1 MIIQENT
8 IIHGDSLTVLR
19 QMEPESVDA
28 IITDPPYGINYVSQ
42 TASIKND
49 KSPFIWFLYDAFR
62 VLKSGEAG
70 RGGLICFTR
79 WDVEQTFIDAMKI
92 AGFNVKSEVIWDKV
106 YHGMG
111 DTKAAFAPS
120 HENIVFAVKGKY
132 SFPGSRPK
140 DLVTFPKINSSKMV
154 HPTEKPVGLLA
165 NLISSVT
172 KPGDLILDP
181 FDSDDVTHFNARGVY
196 ALLYGRED
204 VRLSAGDG
212 DALRWLPQRAGK
224 DFREKVAAIWDDARV
239 SGFLTAELT
248 GDKSAMD
255 DGDYLAMQE
264 TGLAHLF
271 AVSGLHCAFLVTLL
285 ALLISRRQ
293 RLLCAVTIPL
303 LLFYMVMVGMSPSVV
318 RACIMQ
324 IFLLIAP
331 LFRRGSDPLTSL
343 AAALL
348 VILLCNPFAAASV
361 SLQLSFSAT
370 LGMVLLSPRLY
381 KLLTGW
387 YKGKCRPLRT
397 ALCFVAANLSATL
410 SAVVFTAPLTAWYF
424 RIFVLVAPL
433 SSLLAVPAAGWSF
446 MAAFV
451 TVLLGFVW
459 LPLASLLGWISWAL
473 VRYIL
478 WIANGMMSWRYH
490 AVYFTNPYL
499 IYWLLFLYAAFI
511 GCAAT
516 PDGKR
521 KYLLA
526 SALSVLTLT
535 AAIWVNRQDYQY
547 GVLTALTLDVGQGE
561 SVILTSDGET
571 ALVDCGSSNSYK
583 DPGGLAADTLH
594 SMGVRELS
602 AVVVTHYHADHTN
615 GLYEVLRRIPVQTIY
630 LPDIED
636 EYGVRERLVSLAEE
650 KGAQV
655 TYVTKETA
663 DTLGDTVLTI
673 YPPVQSGG
681 DLNELG
687 LTALASAGDF
697 DLLITGDMSGSTEK
711 KLVETYALP
720 DIEVLVVSHHGSRY
734 SSNIRFLKSVTPE
747 AAVISVGD
755 NNYGH
760 PSEETLQR
768 LLAVG
773 ADIWRT
779 DQQGTIRITVN
790 GG

>member
-1 MIIQENT
+1 M
-8 IIHGDSLTVLR
+8 
-19 QMEPESVDA
+19 
-28 IITDPPYGINYVSQ
+28 
-42 TASIKND
+42 
-49 KSPFIWFLYDAFR
+49 R
-62 VLKSGEAG
+62 VLATIGFSFSAGVFLAALLPWNGWQLYAAGGVLLLALAWLFAARKQKYFRRGLLILLPLAVSLAYFAGYDHLVRQPIEDRCGAASDFTATVCDWPQATERGARVTVELEGYHRARAVLYGEAELLAA
-70 RGGLICFTR
+70 RP
-79 WDVEQTFIDAMKI
+79 
-92 AGFNVKSEVIWDKV
+92 
-106 YHGMG
+106 G
-111 DTKAAFAPS
+111 DTVTGTAQWQSAA
-120 HENIVFAVKGKY
+120 H
-132 SFPGSRPK
+132 
-140 DLVTFPKINSSKMV
+140 
-154 HPTEKPVGLLA
+154 
-165 NLISSVT
+165 
-172 KPGDLILDP
+172 

-224 DFREKVAAIWDDARV
+224 AFREKVAAIWDDPRV

-561 SVILTSDGET
+561 SVILTSGGET

-636 EYGVRERLVSLAEE
+636 EYGVRERLVSLAKE

>member
-1 MIIQENT
+1 M
-8 IIHGDSLTVLR
+8 
-19 QMEPESVDA
+19 
-28 IITDPPYGINYVSQ
+28 
-42 TASIKND
+42 
-49 KSPFIWFLYDAFR
+49 R
-62 VLKSGEAG
+62 VLATIGFSFSAGVFLAALLPWTGWQLYAAGGVLLLALAWLCAARKQKYFRRGLLILLPLVVSLAYFAGYDHLVRQPIEDRCGAASDFTATVCDWPQATERGARVTVELEGYHRARAVLYGEAELLAA
-70 RGGLICFTR
+70 RP
-79 WDVEQTFIDAMKI
+79 
-92 AGFNVKSEVIWDKV
+92 
-106 YHGMG
+106 G
-111 DTKAAFAPS
+111 DTVTGTAQWQSAA
-120 HENIVFAVKGKY
+120 H
-132 SFPGSRPK
+132 
-140 DLVTFPKINSSKMV
+140 
-154 HPTEKPVGLLA
+154 
-165 NLISSVT
+165 
-172 KPGDLILDP
+172 

-224 DFREKVAAIWDDARV
+224 AFREKVAAIWDDPRV

-387 YKGKCRPLRT
+387 YKGKCRPLRA

-561 SVILTSDGET
+561 SVILTSGGET

-663 DTLGDTVLTI
+663 DTLGDTILTI

-734 SSNIRFLKSVTPE
+734 SSNIRFLKAVTPE

-768 LLAVG
+768 LLAIG

>member
-1 MIIQENT
+1 M
-8 IIHGDSLTVLR
+8 
-19 QMEPESVDA
+19 
-28 IITDPPYGINYVSQ
+28 
-42 TASIKND
+42 
-49 KSPFIWFLYDAFR
+49 R
-62 VLKSGEAG
+62 VLATIGFSFSAGVFLTALLPWTGWQLYAAGGVLLLVLAWLFAVRKQKYFRRGLLILLPLAVSLAYFAGYDHLVRQPIEDRCGAASDFAATVCDWPQATERGARVTVELEGYHRARAVLYGEAELLAA
-70 RGGLICFTR
+70 RP
-79 WDVEQTFIDAMKI
+79 
-92 AGFNVKSEVIWDKV
+92 
-106 YHGMG
+106 G
-111 DTKAAFAPS
+111 DTVTGTAQWQS
-120 HENIVFAVKGKY
+120 AVH
-132 SFPGSRPK
+132 F
-140 DLVTFPKINSSKMV
+140 N
-154 HPTEKPVGLLA
+154 
-165 NLISSVT
+165 
-172 KPGDLILDP
+172 
-181 FDSDDVTHFNARGVY
+181 SDDVTHFNARGVY

-224 DFREKVAAIWDDARV
+224 AFREKVAAIWDDARV

-387 YKGKCRPLRT
+387 YKGKCRPLRA

-459 LPLASLLGWISWAL
+459 LPLASLLGWISWVL

-561 SVILTSDGET
+561 SVILTSGGET

>member
-1 MIIQENT
+1 M
-8 IIHGDSLTVLR
+8 
-19 QMEPESVDA
+19 
-28 IITDPPYGINYVSQ
+28 
-42 TASIKND
+42 
-49 KSPFIWFLYDAFR
+49 R
-62 VLKSGEAG
+62 VLATIGFSSSAGVFLAALLPWNGWQLYAAGGVLLLALAWLFAARKQKYFRRGLLILLPLAVSLAYFAGYDHLVRQPIEDRCGAASDFAATVCDWPQATERGARVTVELEGYHRARAVLYGEAELLAA
-70 RGGLICFTR
+70 RP
-79 WDVEQTFIDAMKI
+79 
-92 AGFNVKSEVIWDKV
+92 
-106 YHGMG
+106 G
-111 DTKAAFAPS
+111 DTVTGTAQWQSAA
-120 HENIVFAVKGKY
+120 H
-132 SFPGSRPK
+132 
-140 DLVTFPKINSSKMV
+140 
-154 HPTEKPVGLLA
+154 
-165 NLISSVT
+165 
-172 KPGDLILDP
+172 

-224 DFREKVAAIWDDARV
+224 AFREKVAAIWDDPRV

-397 ALCFVAANLSATL
+397 ALCFAAANLSATL

-561 SVILTSDGET
+561 SVILTSGGET

-615 GLYEVLRRIPVQTIY
+615 GLYEVLRRIPVQTVY

-734 SSNIRFLKSVTPE
+734 SSNIRFLKAVMPE

>member
-1 MIIQENT
+1 M
-8 IIHGDSLTVLR
+8 
-19 QMEPESVDA
+19 
-28 IITDPPYGINYVSQ
+28 
-42 TASIKND
+42 
-49 KSPFIWFLYDAFR
+49 R
-62 VLKSGEAG
+62 VLATIGFSFSAGVFLAALLPWNGWQLYAAGGVLLLALAWLFAARKQKYFRRGLLILLPLAVSLAYFAGYDHLVRQPIEDRCGAASDFAATVCDWPQATERGARVTVELEGYHRARAVLYGEAELLAA
-70 RGGLICFTR
+70 RP
-79 WDVEQTFIDAMKI
+79 
-92 AGFNVKSEVIWDKV
+92 
-106 YHGMG
+106 G
-111 DTKAAFAPS
+111 DTVTGTAQWQSAA
-120 HENIVFAVKGKY
+120 H
-132 SFPGSRPK
+132 
-140 DLVTFPKINSSKMV
+140 
-154 HPTEKPVGLLA
+154 
-165 NLISSVT
+165 
-172 KPGDLILDP
+172 

>member
-1 MIIQENT
+1 M
-8 IIHGDSLTVLR
+8 
-19 QMEPESVDA
+19 
-28 IITDPPYGINYVSQ
+28 
-42 TASIKND
+42 
-49 KSPFIWFLYDAFR
+49 R
-62 VLKSGEAG
+62 VLATIGFSFSAGVFLAALLPWNGWQLYAAGGVLLLALAWLFAARKQKYFRRGLLILLPLAVSLAYFAGYDHLVRQPIEDRCGAASDFTATVCDWPQATERGARVTVELEGYHRARAVLYGEAELLAA
-70 RGGLICFTR
+70 RP
-79 WDVEQTFIDAMKI
+79 
-92 AGFNVKSEVIWDKV
+92 
-106 YHGMG
+106 G
-111 DTKAAFAPS
+111 DTVTGTAQWQSAA
-120 HENIVFAVKGKY
+120 H
-132 SFPGSRPK
+132 
-140 DLVTFPKINSSKMV
+140 
-154 HPTEKPVGLLA
+154 
-165 NLISSVT
+165 
-172 KPGDLILDP
+172 

-224 DFREKVAAIWDDARV
+224 AFREKVAAIWDDARV

-293 RLLCAVTIPL
+293 RLLWAVTIPL

-561 SVILTSDGET
+561 SVILTSGGET

-615 GLYEVLRRIPVQTIY
+615 GLYEVLRRIPVQTVY

>member
-1 MIIQENT
+1 M
-8 IIHGDSLTVLR
+8 
-19 QMEPESVDA
+19 
-28 IITDPPYGINYVSQ
+28 
-42 TASIKND
+42 
-49 KSPFIWFLYDAFR
+49 R
-62 VLKSGEAG
+62 VLATIGFSFSAGVFLAALLPWNGWQLYAAGGVLLLALAWLFAARKQKYFRRGLLILLPLAVSLAYFAGYDHLVRQPIEDRCGAASDFAATVCDWPQATERGAKITVELEGYHRARAVLYGEAELLAA
-70 RGGLICFTR
+70 RP
-79 WDVEQTFIDAMKI
+79 
-92 AGFNVKSEVIWDKV
+92 
-106 YHGMG
+106 G
-111 DTKAAFAPS
+111 DTVTGTAQWQSAA
-120 HENIVFAVKGKY
+120 H
-132 SFPGSRPK
+132 
-140 DLVTFPKINSSKMV
+140 
-154 HPTEKPVGLLA
+154 
-165 NLISSVT
+165 
-172 KPGDLILDP
+172 

-224 DFREKVAAIWDDARV
+224 AFREKVAAIWDDPRV

-459 LPLASLLGWISWAL
+459 LPLASLLGWISWVL

-561 SVILTSDGET
+561 SVILTSGGET

-655 TYVTKETA
+655 TYVTKETT

>member
-1 MIIQENT
+1 M
-8 IIHGDSLTVLR
+8 
-19 QMEPESVDA
+19 
-28 IITDPPYGINYVSQ
+28 
-42 TASIKND
+42 
-49 KSPFIWFLYDAFR
+49 
-62 VLKSGEAG
+62 
-70 RGGLICFTR
+70 
-79 WDVEQTFIDAMKI
+79 
-92 AGFNVKSEVIWDKV
+92 
-106 YHGMG
+106 
-111 DTKAAFAPS
+111 
-120 HENIVFAVKGKY
+120 
-132 SFPGSRPK
+132 
-140 DLVTFPKINSSKMV
+140 
-154 HPTEKPVGLLA
+154 
-165 NLISSVT
+165 
-172 KPGDLILDP
+172 
-181 FDSDDVTHFNARGVY
+181 THFNARGVY

-224 DFREKVAAIWDDARV
+224 AFREKVAAIWDDPRV

-561 SVILTSDGET
+561 SVILTSGGET

>member
-1 MIIQENT
+1 M
-8 IIHGDSLTVLR
+8 
-19 QMEPESVDA
+19 
-28 IITDPPYGINYVSQ
+28 
-42 TASIKND
+42 
-49 KSPFIWFLYDAFR
+49 R
-62 VLKSGEAG
+62 VLATIGFSFSAGVFLAALLPWTGWQLYAAGGVLLLALAWLFAARKQKYFRRGLLILLPLAVSLAYFAGYDHLVRQPIEDRCGAASDFAATVCDWPQATERGASVTVELEGYHRARAVLYGEAELLAA
-70 RGGLICFTR
+70 RP
-79 WDVEQTFIDAMKI
+79 
-92 AGFNVKSEVIWDKV
+92 
-106 YHGMG
+106 G
-111 DTKAAFAPS
+111 DTVTGTAQWQSAA
-120 HENIVFAVKGKY
+120 H
-132 SFPGSRPK
+132 
-140 DLVTFPKINSSKMV
+140 
-154 HPTEKPVGLLA
+154 
-165 NLISSVT
+165 
-172 KPGDLILDP
+172 

-224 DFREKVAAIWDDARV
+224 AFREKVAAIWDDPRV

-331 LFRRGSDPLTSL
+331 LFRRGSAPLTSL

-499 IYWLLFLYAAFI
+499 IYWLLFLYAVFI
-511 GCAAT
+511 GCAVT

-561 SVILTSDGET
+561 SVILTSGGET

-734 SSNIRFLKSVTPE
+734 SSNIRFLKAVTPE

>member
-1 MIIQENT
+1 M
-8 IIHGDSLTVLR
+8 
-19 QMEPESVDA
+19 
-28 IITDPPYGINYVSQ
+28 
-42 TASIKND
+42 
-49 KSPFIWFLYDAFR
+49 R
-62 VLKSGEAG
+62 VLATIGFSFSAGVFLAALLPWTGWQLYAAGGVLLLALAWLFAARKQKYFRRGLLILLPLAVSLAYFAGYDHLVRQPIEDRCGAASDFAATVCDWPQATERGAKITVELEGYHRARAVLYGEAELLAA
-70 RGGLICFTR
+70 RP
-79 WDVEQTFIDAMKI
+79 
-92 AGFNVKSEVIWDKV
+92 
-106 YHGMG
+106 G
-111 DTKAAFAPS
+111 DTVTGTAQWQSAA
-120 HENIVFAVKGKY
+120 H
-132 SFPGSRPK
+132 
-140 DLVTFPKINSSKMV
+140 
-154 HPTEKPVGLLA
+154 
-165 NLISSVT
+165 
-172 KPGDLILDP
+172 

-224 DFREKVAAIWDDARV
+224 AFREKVAAIWDDPRV

-459 LPLASLLGWISWAL
+459 LSLASLLGWISWVL

-499 IYWLLFLYAAFI
+499 IYWLLFLYAVFI

-561 SVILTSDGET
+561 SVILTSGGET

-636 EYGVRERLVSLAEE
+636 EYGVREHLVSLAEE

>member
-1 MIIQENT
+1 M
-8 IIHGDSLTVLR
+8 
-19 QMEPESVDA
+19 
-28 IITDPPYGINYVSQ
+28 
-42 TASIKND
+42 
-49 KSPFIWFLYDAFR
+49 R
-62 VLKSGEAG
+62 VLATIGFSFSAGVFLAALLPWNGWQLYAAGGVLLLALAWLFAARKQKYFRRGLLILLSLAVSLAYFAGYDHLVRQPIEDRCGAASDFTATVCDWPQATERGARVTVELEGYRRARAVLYGEAELLAA
-70 RGGLICFTR
+70 RP
-79 WDVEQTFIDAMKI
+79 
-92 AGFNVKSEVIWDKV
+92 
-106 YHGMG
+106 G
-111 DTKAAFAPS
+111 DTVTGTAQWQSAA
-120 HENIVFAVKGKY
+120 H
-132 SFPGSRPK
+132 
-140 DLVTFPKINSSKMV
+140 
-154 HPTEKPVGLLA
+154 
-165 NLISSVT
+165 
-172 KPGDLILDP
+172 

-224 DFREKVAAIWDDARV
+224 AFREKVAAIWDDARV

-499 IYWLLFLYAAFI
+499 VYWLLFLYAAFI

-561 SVILTSDGET
+561 SVILTSGGET

-583 DPGGLAADTLH
+583 DPGGLAADMLH

-615 GLYEVLRRIPVQTIY
+615 GLYEVLRRIPVQTVY

>member
-1 MIIQENT
+1 M
-8 IIHGDSLTVLR
+8 
-19 QMEPESVDA
+19 
-28 IITDPPYGINYVSQ
+28 
-42 TASIKND
+42 
-49 KSPFIWFLYDAFR
+49 R
-62 VLKSGEAG
+62 VLATIGFSFSAGVFLAALLPWNGWQLYAAGGVLLLALAWLFAARKQKYFRRGLLILLPLAVSLAYFAGYDHLVRQPIEDRCGAASDFAATVCDWPQATERGAKITVELEGYHRARAVLYGEAELLAA
-70 RGGLICFTR
+70 RP
-79 WDVEQTFIDAMKI
+79 
-92 AGFNVKSEVIWDKV
+92 
-106 YHGMG
+106 G
-111 DTKAAFAPS
+111 DTVTGTAQWQS
-120 HENIVFAVKGKY
+120 AVH
-132 SFPGSRPK
+132 F
-140 DLVTFPKINSSKMV
+140 N
-154 HPTEKPVGLLA
+154 
-165 NLISSVT
+165 
-172 KPGDLILDP
+172 
-181 FDSDDVTHFNARGVY
+181 SDDVTHFNARGVY

-224 DFREKVAAIWDDARV
+224 AFREKVAAIWDDPRV

-348 VILLCNPFAAASV
+348 LILLCNPFAAASV

-561 SVILTSDGET
+561 SVILTSGGET

>member
-1 MIIQENT
+1 M
-8 IIHGDSLTVLR
+8 
-19 QMEPESVDA
+19 
-28 IITDPPYGINYVSQ
+28 
-42 TASIKND
+42 
-49 KSPFIWFLYDAFR
+49 R
-62 VLKSGEAG
+62 VLATIGFSFSAGVFLAALLPWNGWQLYAAGGVLLLALAWLFAARKQKYFRRGLLILLPLAVSLAYFAGYDHLVRQPIENRCGAASDFTATVCDWPQATERGARVTVELEGYHRARAVLYGEAELLAA
-70 RGGLICFTR
+70 RP
-79 WDVEQTFIDAMKI
+79 
-92 AGFNVKSEVIWDKV
+92 
-106 YHGMG
+106 G
-111 DTKAAFAPS
+111 DTVTGTAQWQSAA
-120 HENIVFAVKGKY
+120 H
-132 SFPGSRPK
+132 
-140 DLVTFPKINSSKMV
+140 
-154 HPTEKPVGLLA
+154 
-165 NLISSVT
+165 
-172 KPGDLILDP
+172 

-224 DFREKVAAIWDDARV
+224 AFREKVAAIWDDARV

-410 SAVVFTAPLTAWYF
+410 SAVVFTVPLTAWYF

-459 LPLASLLGWISWAL
+459 LPLVRLLGWISWAL

-521 KYLLA
+521 KYLLV

-561 SVILTSDGET
+561 SVILTSGGET

-720 DIEVLVVSHHGSRY
+720 DIEVLAVSHHGSRY
-734 SSNIRFLKSVTPE
+734 SSNIRFLKAVTPE

>member
-1 MIIQENT
+1 M
-8 IIHGDSLTVLR
+8 
-19 QMEPESVDA
+19 
-28 IITDPPYGINYVSQ
+28 
-42 TASIKND
+42 
-49 KSPFIWFLYDAFR
+49 R
-62 VLKSGEAG
+62 VLATIGFSFSAGVFLAALLPWNGWQLYAAGGVLLLALAWLFAARKQKYFRRGLLILLPLAVSLAYFAGYDHLVRQPIEDRCGAASDFTATVCDWPQATERGARVTVELEGYHRARAVLYGEAELLAA
-70 RGGLICFTR
+70 RP
-79 WDVEQTFIDAMKI
+79 
-92 AGFNVKSEVIWDKV
+92 
-106 YHGMG
+106 G
-111 DTKAAFAPS
+111 DTVTGTAQWQS
-120 HENIVFAVKGKY
+120 AV
-132 SFPGSRPK
+132 
-140 DLVTFPKINSSKMV
+140 
-154 HPTEKPVGLLA
+154 H
-165 NLISSVT
+165 
-172 KPGDLILDP
+172 

-224 DFREKVAAIWDDARV
+224 AFREKVAAIWDDPRV

-561 SVILTSDGET
+561 SVILTSGGET

>member
-1 MIIQENT
+1 MRVLATIGFSFSAGVFLAALLPWDGWQLYAAAGAALLALVWLLAARRSTCFRRGLLILLPLAVSLAYFAGYRYLVQRPVEQRCGTVSPFTATVCDWPQET
-8 IIHGDSLTVLR
+8 ERGCRITVKLDGYPGAR
-19 QMEPESVDA
+19 AVLYGEPE
-28 IITDPPYGINYVSQ
+28 
-42 TASIKND
+42 
-49 KSPFIWFLYDAFR
+49 
-62 VLKSGEAG
+62 
-70 RGGLICFTR
+70 
-79 WDVEQTFIDAMKI
+79 
-92 AGFNVKSEVIWDKV
+92 
-106 YHGMG
+106 
-111 DTKAAFAPS
+111 
-120 HENIVFAVKGKY
+120 
-132 SFPGSRPK
+132 
-140 DLVTFPKINSSKMV
+140 
-154 HPTEKPVGLLA
+154 LLA
-165 NLISSVT
+165 AR
-172 KPGDLILDP
+172 PGNTLTGTAQWQSAAHIYNNDL
-181 FDSDDVTHFNARGVY
+181 THFTARGVY

-204 VRLSAGDG
+204 VQLSEGSEG
-212 DALRWLPQRAGK
+212 ALRWLPQRAARA
-224 DFREKVAAIWDDARV
+224 FRERIAAVWDDPRV

-255 DGDYLAMQE
+255 EGDYLAMQE

-285 ALLISRRQ
+285 SLLVSRRR
-293 RLLCAVTIPL
+293 RLLCAVTIPA
-303 LLFYMVMVGMSPSVV
+303 LLFYMVMVGLSPSVV

-324 IFLLIAP
+324 MFLLVAP
-331 LFRRGSDPLTSL
+331 LFRRNSDPLTSL

-348 VILLCNPFAAASV
+348 MILLVNPFAAASV

-370 LGMVLLSPRLY
+370 LGMVQLSPRLY
-381 KLLTGW
+381 RGLTGW
-387 YKGKCRPLRT
+387 YKGKNRVLRHG
-397 ALCFVAANLSATL
+397 LCFVMANLAATL
-410 SAVVFTAPLTAWYF
+410 SAVVFTAPLTAYYF

-451 TVLLGFVW
+451 TALLGFVW

-511 GCAAT
+511 GCAVT

-561 SVILTSDGET
+561 SVILISGGET

-720 DIEVLVVSHHGSRY
+720 DIEVLAVSHHGSRY
-734 SSNIRFLKSVTPE
+734 SSNIRFLKAVTPE

>member
-1 MIIQENT
+1 M
-8 IIHGDSLTVLR
+8 
-19 QMEPESVDA
+19 
-28 IITDPPYGINYVSQ
+28 
-42 TASIKND
+42 
-49 KSPFIWFLYDAFR
+49 R
-62 VLKSGEAG
+62 VLATIGFSFSAGVFLAALLPWNGWQLYAAGGILLLALAWLFAARKQKYFRRGLLILLPLAVSLAYFAGYDHLVRQPIEDRCGAASDFAATVCDWPQATERGARVTVELEGYHRARAVLYGEAELLAA
-70 RGGLICFTR
+70 RP
-79 WDVEQTFIDAMKI
+79 
-92 AGFNVKSEVIWDKV
+92 
-106 YHGMG
+106 G
-111 DTKAAFAPS
+111 DTVTGTAQWQSAA
-120 HENIVFAVKGKY
+120 H
-132 SFPGSRPK
+132 
-140 DLVTFPKINSSKMV
+140 
-154 HPTEKPVGLLA
+154 
-165 NLISSVT
+165 
-172 KPGDLILDP
+172 

-212 DALRWLPQRAGK
+212 DALRWLPQRVGK
-224 DFREKVAAIWDDARV
+224 AFREKVAAIWDDPRV

-381 KLLTGW
+381 KLLAGW
-387 YKGKCRPLRT
+387 YKGKCRPLRA

-459 LPLASLLGWISWAL
+459 LPLASLLGWISWVL

-561 SVILTSDGET
+561 SVILTSGGET

-720 DIEVLVVSHHGSRY
+720 NIEVLVVSHHGSRY
-734 SSNIRFLKSVTPE
+734 SSNIRFLKAVTPE

>member
-1 MIIQENT
+1 M
-8 IIHGDSLTVLR
+8 
-19 QMEPESVDA
+19 
-28 IITDPPYGINYVSQ
+28 
-42 TASIKND
+42 
-49 KSPFIWFLYDAFR
+49 R
-62 VLKSGEAG
+62 VLATIGFSFSAGVFLAALLPWNGWQLYAAGAVTLLALAWLFAARKQKYFRRGLLILLPLAVSLAYFAGYDHLVRQPIENRCGAASDFTATVCDWPQATERGARVTVELEGYHRARAVLYGEAELLAA
-70 RGGLICFTR
+70 RP
-79 WDVEQTFIDAMKI
+79 
-92 AGFNVKSEVIWDKV
+92 
-106 YHGMG
+106 G
-111 DTKAAFAPS
+111 DTVTGTAQWQSAA
-120 HENIVFAVKGKY
+120 H
-132 SFPGSRPK
+132 
-140 DLVTFPKINSSKMV
+140 
-154 HPTEKPVGLLA
+154 
-165 NLISSVT
+165 
-172 KPGDLILDP
+172 

-224 DFREKVAAIWDDARV
+224 AFREKVAAIWDDPRV

-361 SLQLSFSAT
+361 SLQLSFFAT

-387 YKGKCRPLRT
+387 YKGKCRPLRA

-499 IYWLLFLYAAFI
+499 VYWLLFLYAAFI

-561 SVILTSDGET
+561 SVILTSGGET

-615 GLYEVLRRIPVQTIY
+615 GLYEVLRRIPVQTVY

>member
-1 MIIQENT
+1 M
-8 IIHGDSLTVLR
+8 
-19 QMEPESVDA
+19 
-28 IITDPPYGINYVSQ
+28 
-42 TASIKND
+42 
-49 KSPFIWFLYDAFR
+49 R
-62 VLKSGEAG
+62 VLATIGFSFSAGVFLAALLPWNGWQLYAAGGVLLLALAWLFAARKQKYFRRGLLILLPLAVSLAYFAGYDHLVRQPIEDRCGAASGFAATVCDWPQATERGARVTVELEGYHRARAVLYGEAELLAA
-70 RGGLICFTR
+70 RP
-79 WDVEQTFIDAMKI
+79 
-92 AGFNVKSEVIWDKV
+92 
-106 YHGMG
+106 G
-111 DTKAAFAPS
+111 DTVTGTAQWQSAA
-120 HENIVFAVKGKY
+120 H
-132 SFPGSRPK
+132 
-140 DLVTFPKINSSKMV
+140 
-154 HPTEKPVGLLA
+154 
-165 NLISSVT
+165 
-172 KPGDLILDP
+172 

-224 DFREKVAAIWDDARV
+224 AFREKVAAIWDDPRV

-561 SVILTSDGET
+561 SVILTSGGET

-583 DPGGLAADTLH
+583 APGGLAADTLH

>member
-1 MIIQENT
+1 M
-8 IIHGDSLTVLR
+8 
-19 QMEPESVDA
+19 
-28 IITDPPYGINYVSQ
+28 
-42 TASIKND
+42 
-49 KSPFIWFLYDAFR
+49 R
-62 VLKSGEAG
+62 VLATIGFSFSAGVFLAALLPWNGWQLYAAGGILLLALAWLFAARKQKYFRRGLLILLPLAVSLAYFAGYDHLVRQPIEDRCGAASDFAATVCDWPQATERGARVTVELEGYHRARAVLYGEAELLAA
-70 RGGLICFTR
+70 RP
-79 WDVEQTFIDAMKI
+79 
-92 AGFNVKSEVIWDKV
+92 
-106 YHGMG
+106 G
-111 DTKAAFAPS
+111 DTVTGTAQWQSAA
-120 HENIVFAVKGKY
+120 H
-132 SFPGSRPK
+132 
-140 DLVTFPKINSSKMV
+140 
-154 HPTEKPVGLLA
+154 
-165 NLISSVT
+165 
-172 KPGDLILDP
+172 

-224 DFREKVAAIWDDARV
+224 AFREKVAAIWDDPRV

-271 AVSGLHCAFLVTLL
+271 AVSGLHCAFLVTLM

-381 KLLTGW
+381 KLLAGW
-387 YKGKCRPLRT
+387 YKGKCRPLRA

-526 SALSVLTLT
+526 SALSVLTLM

-561 SVILTSDGET
+561 SVILTSGGET

-720 DIEVLVVSHHGSRY
+720 NIEVLVVSHHGSRY
-734 SSNIRFLKSVTPE
+734 SSNIRFLKAVTPE

-768 LLAVG
+768 LLAIG

>member
-1 MIIQENT
+1 MATSSSKKKTGTAKKSAPAAKKPASAPKKQPAAKAAPASAPTAPTWPYALACIVL
-8 IIHGDSLTVLR
+8 SLL
-19 QMEPESVDA
+19 S
-28 IITDPPYGINYVSQ
+28 
-42 TASIKND
+42 
-49 KSPFIWFLYDAFR
+49 FL
-62 VLKSGEAG
+62 
-70 RGGLICFTR
+70 GLFHAEG
-79 WDVEQTFIDAMKI
+79 VVIDGF
-92 AGFNVKSEVIWDKV
+92 AGFLCGI
-106 YHGMG
+106 MG
-111 DTKAAFAPS
+111 WGFWAFP
-120 HENIVFAVKGKY
+120 FAM
-132 SFPGSRPK
+132 
-140 DLVTFPKINSSKMV
+140 L
-154 HPTEKPVGLLA
+154 LLA
-165 NLISSVT
+165 WTFVRNPRERFGLRVT
-172 KPGDLILDP
+172 
-181 FDSDDVTHFNARGVY
+181 
-196 ALLYGRED
+196 
-204 VRLSAGDG
+204 
-212 DALRWLPQRAGK
+212 
-224 DFREKVAAIWDDARV
+224 AA
-239 SGFLTAELT
+239 
-248 GDKSAMD
+248 
-255 DGDYLAMQE
+255 
-264 TGLAHLF
+264 
-271 AVSGLHCAFLVTLL
+271 
-285 ALLISRRQ
+285 
-293 RLLCAVTIPL
+293 
-303 LLFYMVMVGMSPSVV
+303 
-318 RACIMQ
+318 
-324 IFLLIAP
+324 LLIAP

-381 KLLTGW
+381 KLLAGW
-387 YKGKCRPLRT
+387 YKGKCRPLRA

-459 LPLASLLGWISWAL
+459 LPLASLLGWISWVL

-561 SVILTSDGET
+561 SVILTSGGET

-720 DIEVLVVSHHGSRY
+720 NIEVLVVSHHGSRY
-734 SSNIRFLKSVTPE
+734 SSNIRFLKAVTPE

>member
-1 MIIQENT
+1 M
-8 IIHGDSLTVLR
+8 
-19 QMEPESVDA
+19 
-28 IITDPPYGINYVSQ
+28 
-42 TASIKND
+42 
-49 KSPFIWFLYDAFR
+49 R
-62 VLKSGEAG
+62 VLATIGFSFSAGVFLAALLPWNGWQLYAAGGVLLLALAWLFAARKQKYFRRGLLILLPLAVSLAYFAGYDHLVRQPIEDRCGAASDFAATVCDWPQATERGARVTVELEGYHRARAVLYGEAELLAA
-70 RGGLICFTR
+70 RP
-79 WDVEQTFIDAMKI
+79 
-92 AGFNVKSEVIWDKV
+92 
-106 YHGMG
+106 G
-111 DTKAAFAPS
+111 DTVTGTAQWQSAA
-120 HENIVFAVKGKY
+120 H
-132 SFPGSRPK
+132 
-140 DLVTFPKINSSKMV
+140 
-154 HPTEKPVGLLA
+154 
-165 NLISSVT
+165 
-172 KPGDLILDP
+172 

-478 WIANGMMSWRYH
+478 WITNGMMSWRYH

>member
-1 MIIQENT
+1 M
-8 IIHGDSLTVLR
+8 
-19 QMEPESVDA
+19 
-28 IITDPPYGINYVSQ
+28 
-42 TASIKND
+42 
-49 KSPFIWFLYDAFR
+49 R
-62 VLKSGEAG
+62 VLATIGFSFSAGVFLAALLPWNGWQLYAAGGVLLLALAWLFAARKQKYFRRGLLILLPLAVSLAYFAGYDHLVRQPIEDRCGAASDFAATVCDWPQATERGARVTVELEGYHRARAVLYGEAELLAA
-70 RGGLICFTR
+70 RP
-79 WDVEQTFIDAMKI
+79 
-92 AGFNVKSEVIWDKV
+92 
-106 YHGMG
+106 G
-111 DTKAAFAPS
+111 DTVTGTAQWQSAA
-120 HENIVFAVKGKY
+120 H
-132 SFPGSRPK
+132 
-140 DLVTFPKINSSKMV
+140 
-154 HPTEKPVGLLA
+154 
-165 NLISSVT
+165 
-172 KPGDLILDP
+172 

-204 VRLSAGDG
+204 VCLSAGDG

-224 DFREKVAAIWDDARV
+224 AFREKVAAIWDDPRV

-451 TVLLGFVW
+451 TALLGFVW

-561 SVILTSDGET
+561 SVILTSGGET

-734 SSNIRFLKSVTPE
+734 SSNIRFLKAVTPE

-768 LLAVG
+768 LLAIG

>member
-1 MIIQENT
+1 M
-8 IIHGDSLTVLR
+8 
-19 QMEPESVDA
+19 
-28 IITDPPYGINYVSQ
+28 
-42 TASIKND
+42 
-49 KSPFIWFLYDAFR
+49 R
-62 VLKSGEAG
+62 VLATIGFSFSAGVFLAALLPWTGWQLYAAGGVLLLALAWLFAARKQKFFRRGLLILLPLAVSLAYFAGYDHLVRQPIENRCGAASDFTATVCDWPQATERGARVTVELEGYHRARAVLYGEAELLAA
-70 RGGLICFTR
+70 RP
-79 WDVEQTFIDAMKI
+79 
-92 AGFNVKSEVIWDKV
+92 
-106 YHGMG
+106 G
-111 DTKAAFAPS
+111 DTVTGTAQWQS
-120 HENIVFAVKGKY
+120 AVH
-132 SFPGSRPK
+132 F
-140 DLVTFPKINSSKMV
+140 N
-154 HPTEKPVGLLA
+154 
-165 NLISSVT
+165 
-172 KPGDLILDP
+172 
-181 FDSDDVTHFNARGVY
+181 SDDVTHFNARGVY

-224 DFREKVAAIWDDARV
+224 AFREKVAAIWDDARV

-459 LPLASLLGWISWAL
+459 LPLASLLGWISWVL

-561 SVILTSDGET
+561 SVILTSGGET

-615 GLYEVLRRIPVQTIY
+615 GLYEVLRRIPVQTVY

>member
-1 MIIQENT
+1 M
-8 IIHGDSLTVLR
+8 
-19 QMEPESVDA
+19 
-28 IITDPPYGINYVSQ
+28 
-42 TASIKND
+42 
-49 KSPFIWFLYDAFR
+49 R
-62 VLKSGEAG
+62 VLATIGFSFSAGVFLAALLPWNGWQLYAAGGVLLLALAWLFAARKQKYFRRGLLILLPLAVSLAYFAGYDHLVRQPIEDRCGAASDFTATVCDWPQATERGARVTVELEGYHRARAVLYGEAELLAA
-70 RGGLICFTR
+70 RP
-79 WDVEQTFIDAMKI
+79 
-92 AGFNVKSEVIWDKV
+92 
-106 YHGMG
+106 G
-111 DTKAAFAPS
+111 DTVTGTAQWQSAA
-120 HENIVFAVKGKY
+120 H
-132 SFPGSRPK
+132 
-140 DLVTFPKINSSKMV
+140 
-154 HPTEKPVGLLA
+154 
-165 NLISSVT
+165 
-172 KPGDLILDP
+172 

-224 DFREKVAAIWDDARV
+224 AFREKVAAIWDDARV

-451 TVLLGFVW
+451 TALLGFVW

-561 SVILTSDGET
+561 SVILTSGGET

-663 DTLGDTVLTI
+663 DTLGDTVLTL

-734 SSNIRFLKSVTPE
+734 SSNIRFLKAVMPE

>member
-1 MIIQENT
+1 M
-8 IIHGDSLTVLR
+8 
-19 QMEPESVDA
+19 
-28 IITDPPYGINYVSQ
+28 
-42 TASIKND
+42 
-49 KSPFIWFLYDAFR
+49 R
-62 VLKSGEAG
+62 VLATIGFSFSAGVFLAALLPWTGWQLYAAGGVLLLALAWLFAARKQKYFRRGLLILLPLVVSLAYFAGYDHLVRQPIEDRCGAASDFTATVGDGPQATERGARVTVELEGYHRARAVLYGEAELLAA
-70 RGGLICFTR
+70 RP
-79 WDVEQTFIDAMKI
+79 
-92 AGFNVKSEVIWDKV
+92 
-106 YHGMG
+106 G
-111 DTKAAFAPS
+111 DTVTGTAQWQSAA
-120 HENIVFAVKGKY
+120 H
-132 SFPGSRPK
+132 
-140 DLVTFPKINSSKMV
+140 
-154 HPTEKPVGLLA
+154 
-165 NLISSVT
+165 
-172 KPGDLILDP
+172 

-224 DFREKVAAIWDDARV
+224 AFREKVAAIWDDPRV

-387 YKGKCRPLRT
+387 YKGKCRPLRA

-561 SVILTSDGET
+561 SVILTSGGET

-663 DTLGDTVLTI
+663 DTLGDTILTI

-734 SSNIRFLKSVTPE
+734 SSNIRFLKAVTPE

-768 LLAVG
+768 LLAIG

>member
-1 MIIQENT
+1 M
-8 IIHGDSLTVLR
+8 
-19 QMEPESVDA
+19 
-28 IITDPPYGINYVSQ
+28 
-42 TASIKND
+42 
-49 KSPFIWFLYDAFR
+49 R
-62 VLKSGEAG
+62 VLATIGFSFSAGVFLAALLPWNGWQLYAAGGVLLLALAWLFAARKQKYFRRGLLILLPLAVSLAYFAGYDHLVRQPIEDRCGAASDFTATVCDWPQATERGARVTVELEGYHRARAVLYGEAELLAA
-70 RGGLICFTR
+70 RP
-79 WDVEQTFIDAMKI
+79 
-92 AGFNVKSEVIWDKV
+92 
-106 YHGMG
+106 G
-111 DTKAAFAPS
+111 DTVTGTAQWQSAA
-120 HENIVFAVKGKY
+120 H
-132 SFPGSRPK
+132 
-140 DLVTFPKINSSKMV
+140 
-154 HPTEKPVGLLA
+154 
-165 NLISSVT
+165 
-172 KPGDLILDP
+172 

-224 DFREKVAAIWDDARV
+224 AFREKVAAIWDDPRV

-547 GVLTALTLDVGQGE
+547 GVLTALMLDVGQGE
-561 SVILTSDGET
+561 SVILTSGGET

-615 GLYEVLRRIPVQTIY
+615 GLYEVLRRIPVQTVY

-663 DTLGDTVLTI
+663 DTLCDTVLTI

-720 DIEVLVVSHHGSRY
+720 NIEVLVVSHHGSRY
-734 SSNIRFLKSVTPE
+734 SSNIRFLKAVTPE

>member
-1 MIIQENT
+1 MRILATIGFSFSAGVFLAALLPWNGWQLYAAGGVLLLALAWLFAARKQKYFRRGLLILLPLAVSLAYFAGYDHLVRQPIENRCGAASDFT
-8 IIHGDSLTVLR
+8 ATVCDWPQATERGARVTVELVGYHR
-19 QMEPESVDA
+19 ARAV
-28 IITDPPYGINYVSQ
+28 
-42 TASIKND
+42 
-49 KSPFIWFLYDAFR
+49 LY
-62 VLKSGEAG
+62 GEAELLAA
-70 RGGLICFTR
+70 RP
-79 WDVEQTFIDAMKI
+79 
-92 AGFNVKSEVIWDKV
+92 
-106 YHGMG
+106 G
-111 DTKAAFAPS
+111 DTVTGTAQWQSAA
-120 HENIVFAVKGKY
+120 H
-132 SFPGSRPK
+132 
-140 DLVTFPKINSSKMV
+140 
-154 HPTEKPVGLLA
+154 
-165 NLISSVT
+165 
-172 KPGDLILDP
+172 

-224 DFREKVAAIWDDARV
+224 AFREKVATIWDDARV

-499 IYWLLFLYAAFI
+499 VYWLLFLYAAFI

-561 SVILTSDGET
+561 SVILTSGGET

>member
-1 MIIQENT
+1 M
-8 IIHGDSLTVLR
+8 
-19 QMEPESVDA
+19 
-28 IITDPPYGINYVSQ
+28 
-42 TASIKND
+42 
-49 KSPFIWFLYDAFR
+49 R
-62 VLKSGEAG
+62 VLATIGFSFSAGVFLAALLPWNGWQLYAAGGVLLLALAWLFAARKQKYFRRGLLILLPLAVSLAYFAGYDHLVRQPIEDRCGAASDFAATVCDWPQATERGARVTVELEGYHRARAVLYGEAELLAA
-70 RGGLICFTR
+70 RP
-79 WDVEQTFIDAMKI
+79 
-92 AGFNVKSEVIWDKV
+92 
-106 YHGMG
+106 G
-111 DTKAAFAPS
+111 DTVTGTAQLQSAA
-120 HENIVFAVKGKY
+120 H
-132 SFPGSRPK
+132 
-140 DLVTFPKINSSKMV
+140 
-154 HPTEKPVGLLA
+154 
-165 NLISSVT
+165 
-172 KPGDLILDP
+172 

-224 DFREKVAAIWDDARV
+224 AFREKVAAIWDDARV

-271 AVSGLHCAFLVTLL
+271 AVSGLHCAFLVTLM

-561 SVILTSDGET
+561 SVILTSGGET

-615 GLYEVLRRIPVQTIY
+615 GLYEVLRRIPVQTVY

-734 SSNIRFLKSVTPE
+734 SSNIRFLKAVMPE

>member
-1 MIIQENT
+1 M
-8 IIHGDSLTVLR
+8 
-19 QMEPESVDA
+19 
-28 IITDPPYGINYVSQ
+28 
-42 TASIKND
+42 
-49 KSPFIWFLYDAFR
+49 R
-62 VLKSGEAG
+62 VLATIGFSFSAGVFLAALLPWNGWQLYAAGGVLLLALAWLFAARKQKYFRRGLLILLPLAVSLAYFAGYDHMVRQPIEDRCGAASDFAATVCDWPQATERGAKVTVELEGYHRARAVLYGEAELLAA
-70 RGGLICFTR
+70 RP
-79 WDVEQTFIDAMKI
+79 
-92 AGFNVKSEVIWDKV
+92 
-106 YHGMG
+106 G
-111 DTKAAFAPS
+111 DTVTGTAQWQS
-120 HENIVFAVKGKY
+120 AVH
-132 SFPGSRPK
+132 F
-140 DLVTFPKINSSKMV
+140 N
-154 HPTEKPVGLLA
+154 
-165 NLISSVT
+165 
-172 KPGDLILDP
+172 
-181 FDSDDVTHFNARGVY
+181 SDDVTHFNARGVY

-224 DFREKVAAIWDDARV
+224 AFREKVAAIWDDPRV

-387 YKGKCRPLRT
+387 YKGKCRLLRT

-499 IYWLLFLYAAFI
+499 IYWLLFLYAVFI

-561 SVILTSDGET
+561 SVILTSGGET

-615 GLYEVLRRIPVQTIY
+615 GLYEVLRRIPVQTVY

>member
-1 MIIQENT
+1 M
-8 IIHGDSLTVLR
+8 
-19 QMEPESVDA
+19 
-28 IITDPPYGINYVSQ
+28 
-42 TASIKND
+42 
-49 KSPFIWFLYDAFR
+49 R
-62 VLKSGEAG
+62 VLATIGFSFSAGVFLAALLPWNGWQLYAAGAVTLLALAWLFAARGRKYFRRGLLLLLSLAVSLAYFVGYDHLVRQPIEDRCGAASDFAATVCDWPQATERGAKITVELEGYHRARAVLYGEAELLAA
-70 RGGLICFTR
+70 RP
-79 WDVEQTFIDAMKI
+79 
-92 AGFNVKSEVIWDKV
+92 
-106 YHGMG
+106 G
-111 DTKAAFAPS
+111 DTVTGTAQWQSAA
-120 HENIVFAVKGKY
+120 H
-132 SFPGSRPK
+132 
-140 DLVTFPKINSSKMV
+140 
-154 HPTEKPVGLLA
+154 
-165 NLISSVT
+165 
-172 KPGDLILDP
+172 

-224 DFREKVAAIWDDARV
+224 AFREKVATIWDDARV

-387 YKGKCRPLRT
+387 YKGKCRPLRA

-499 IYWLLFLYAAFI
+499 VYWLLFLYAAFI

-561 SVILTSDGET
+561 SVILTSGGET

-615 GLYEVLRRIPVQTIY
+615 GLYEVLRRIPVQTVY

-734 SSNIRFLKSVTPE
+734 GSNIRFLKSVTPE

>member
-1 MIIQENT
+1 M
-8 IIHGDSLTVLR
+8 
-19 QMEPESVDA
+19 
-28 IITDPPYGINYVSQ
+28 
-42 TASIKND
+42 
-49 KSPFIWFLYDAFR
+49 R
-62 VLKSGEAG
+62 VLATIGFSFSAGVFLEALLPWTGWQLYAAGGVLLLALAWLFAARKQKYFRRGLLILLPLAVSLAYFAGYDHLVRQPIEDRCGAASDFAATVCDWPQATERGAKITVELEGYHRARAVLYGEAELLAA
-70 RGGLICFTR
+70 RP
-79 WDVEQTFIDAMKI
+79 
-92 AGFNVKSEVIWDKV
+92 
-106 YHGMG
+106 G
-111 DTKAAFAPS
+111 DTVTGTAQWQS
-120 HENIVFAVKGKY
+120 AV
-132 SFPGSRPK
+132 
-140 DLVTFPKINSSKMV
+140 
-154 HPTEKPVGLLA
+154 H
-165 NLISSVT
+165 
-172 KPGDLILDP
+172 

-224 DFREKVAAIWDDARV
+224 AFREKVAAIWDDPRV

-561 SVILTSDGET
+561 SVILTSGGET

>member
-1 MIIQENT
+1 M
-8 IIHGDSLTVLR
+8 
-19 QMEPESVDA
+19 
-28 IITDPPYGINYVSQ
+28 
-42 TASIKND
+42 
-49 KSPFIWFLYDAFR
+49 R
-62 VLKSGEAG
+62 VLTTIGFSFSAGVFLAALLPWNGWQLYAAGGVLLLALAWLFAARKQKYFRRGLLILLPLAVSLAYFAGYDHLVRQPIEDRCGAASDFTATVCDWPQATERGAKITVELEGYHRARAVLYGEAELLAA
-70 RGGLICFTR
+70 RP
-79 WDVEQTFIDAMKI
+79 
-92 AGFNVKSEVIWDKV
+92 
-106 YHGMG
+106 G
-111 DTKAAFAPS
+111 DTVTGTAQWQS
-120 HENIVFAVKGKY
+120 AV
-132 SFPGSRPK
+132 
-140 DLVTFPKINSSKMV
+140 
-154 HPTEKPVGLLA
+154 H
-165 NLISSVT
+165 
-172 KPGDLILDP
+172 

-224 DFREKVAAIWDDARV
+224 DFREKVAAIWDDPRV

-331 LFRRGSDPLTSL
+331 LFQRGSDPLTSL

-561 SVILTSDGET
+561 SVILTSGGET

-663 DTLGDTVLTI
+663 DTLGDTVLTL

>member
-1 MIIQENT
+1 MTGRGERT
-8 IIHGDSLTVLR
+8 
-19 QMEPESVDA
+19 M
-28 IITDPPYGINYVSQ
+28 
-42 TASIKND
+42 
-49 KSPFIWFLYDAFR
+49 R
-62 VLKSGEAG
+62 VLATIGFSFSAGVFLAALLPWNGWQLYAAGGVLLLALAWLFAARKQKYFRRGLLILLPLAVSLAYFAGYDHLVRQPIEDRCGAASDFAATVCDWPQATERGARVTVELEGYHRARAVLYGEAELLAA
-70 RGGLICFTR
+70 RP
-79 WDVEQTFIDAMKI
+79 
-92 AGFNVKSEVIWDKV
+92 
-106 YHGMG
+106 G
-111 DTKAAFAPS
+111 DTVTGTAQWQSAA
-120 HENIVFAVKGKY
+120 H
-132 SFPGSRPK
+132 
-140 DLVTFPKINSSKMV
+140 
-154 HPTEKPVGLLA
+154 
-165 NLISSVT
+165 
-172 KPGDLILDP
+172 

-224 DFREKVAAIWDDARV
+224 AFREKVAAIWDDARV

-271 AVSGLHCAFLVTLL
+271 AVSGLHCAFLVTLM

-561 SVILTSDGET
+561 SVILTSGGET

>member
-1 MIIQENT
+1 M
-8 IIHGDSLTVLR
+8 
-19 QMEPESVDA
+19 
-28 IITDPPYGINYVSQ
+28 
-42 TASIKND
+42 
-49 KSPFIWFLYDAFR
+49 R
-62 VLKSGEAG
+62 VLATIGFSFSAGVFLAALLPWNGWQLYAAGGVLLLALAWLFAARRQKYFRRGLLILLPLAVSLAYFAGYDHLVRQPIEDRCGAASDFTATVCDWPQATERGAKIMVELEGYHRARAVLYGEAELLAA
-70 RGGLICFTR
+70 RP
-79 WDVEQTFIDAMKI
+79 
-92 AGFNVKSEVIWDKV
+92 
-106 YHGMG
+106 G
-111 DTKAAFAPS
+111 DTVTGTAQWQS
-120 HENIVFAVKGKY
+120 AVH
-132 SFPGSRPK
+132 F
-140 DLVTFPKINSSKMV
+140 N
-154 HPTEKPVGLLA
+154 
-165 NLISSVT
+165 
-172 KPGDLILDP
+172 
-181 FDSDDVTHFNARGVY
+181 SDDVTHFNARGVY

-224 DFREKVAAIWDDARV
+224 AFREKVAAIWDDPRV

-561 SVILTSDGET
+561 SVILTSGGET

>member
-1 MIIQENT
+1 M
-8 IIHGDSLTVLR
+8 
-19 QMEPESVDA
+19 
-28 IITDPPYGINYVSQ
+28 
-42 TASIKND
+42 
-49 KSPFIWFLYDAFR
+49 R
-62 VLKSGEAG
+62 VLATIGFSFSAGVFLAALLPWNGWQLYAAGGVLLLALAWLFAARKQKYFRRGLLILLSLAVSLAYFVGYDHLVRQPIENRCGAASDFTATVCDWPQATERGAKITVELEGYHRARAVLYGEAELLAA
-70 RGGLICFTR
+70 RP
-79 WDVEQTFIDAMKI
+79 
-92 AGFNVKSEVIWDKV
+92 
-106 YHGMG
+106 G
-111 DTKAAFAPS
+111 DTVTGTAQWQSAA
-120 HENIVFAVKGKY
+120 H
-132 SFPGSRPK
+132 
-140 DLVTFPKINSSKMV
+140 
-154 HPTEKPVGLLA
+154 
-165 NLISSVT
+165 
-172 KPGDLILDP
+172 

-224 DFREKVAAIWDDARV
+224 AFREKVAAIWDDPRV

-331 LFRRGSDPLTSL
+331 LFQRGSDPLTSL

-387 YKGKCRPLRT
+387 YKGKCRPLRA

-561 SVILTSDGET
+561 SVILTSGGET

>member
-1 MIIQENT
+1 M
-8 IIHGDSLTVLR
+8 
-19 QMEPESVDA
+19 
-28 IITDPPYGINYVSQ
+28 
-42 TASIKND
+42 
-49 KSPFIWFLYDAFR
+49 R
-62 VLKSGEAG
+62 VLATIGFSFSAGVFLAALLPWTGWQLYAAGGVLLLALAWLFAARKQKYFRRGLLILLPLVVSLAYFAGYDHLVRQPIEDRCGAASDFTATVCDWPQATERGARVTVELEGYHRARAVLYGEAELLAA
-70 RGGLICFTR
+70 RP
-79 WDVEQTFIDAMKI
+79 
-92 AGFNVKSEVIWDKV
+92 
-106 YHGMG
+106 G
-111 DTKAAFAPS
+111 DTVTGTAQWQSAA
-120 HENIVFAVKGKY
+120 H
-132 SFPGSRPK
+132 
-140 DLVTFPKINSSKMV
+140 
-154 HPTEKPVGLLA
+154 
-165 NLISSVT
+165 
-172 KPGDLILDP
+172 

-224 DFREKVAAIWDDARV
+224 AFREKVAAIWDDPRV

-387 YKGKCRPLRT
+387 YKGKCRPLRA

-561 SVILTSDGET
+561 SVILTSGGET

-663 DTLGDTVLTI
+663 DTLGDTILTI

-687 LTALASAGDF
+687 LTALASARDF

-734 SSNIRFLKSVTPE
+734 SSNIRFLKAVTPE

-768 LLAVG
+768 LLAIG

>member
-1 MIIQENT
+1 M
-8 IIHGDSLTVLR
+8 
-19 QMEPESVDA
+19 
-28 IITDPPYGINYVSQ
+28 
-42 TASIKND
+42 
-49 KSPFIWFLYDAFR
+49 R
-62 VLKSGEAG
+62 VLATIGFSFSAGVFLAALLPWNGWQLYAAGGILLLAIAWLFAARKQKYFRRGLLILLPLAVSLAYFAGYDHLVRQPIEDRCGAASDFAATVCDWPQATERGARVTVELEGYHRARAVLYGEAELLAA
-70 RGGLICFTR
+70 RP
-79 WDVEQTFIDAMKI
+79 
-92 AGFNVKSEVIWDKV
+92 
-106 YHGMG
+106 G
-111 DTKAAFAPS
+111 DTVTGTAQWQSAA
-120 HENIVFAVKGKY
+120 H
-132 SFPGSRPK
+132 
-140 DLVTFPKINSSKMV
+140 
-154 HPTEKPVGLLA
+154 
-165 NLISSVT
+165 
-172 KPGDLILDP
+172 

-224 DFREKVAAIWDDARV
+224 AFREKVAAIWDDPRV

-381 KLLTGW
+381 KLLAGW
-387 YKGKCRPLRT
+387 YKGKCRPLRA

-459 LPLASLLGWISWAL
+459 LPLASLLGWISWVL

-561 SVILTSDGET
+561 SVILTSGGET

-720 DIEVLVVSHHGSRY
+720 NIEVLVVSHHGSRY
-734 SSNIRFLKSVTPE
+734 SSNIRFLKAVTPE

>member
-1 MIIQENT
+1 M
-8 IIHGDSLTVLR
+8 
-19 QMEPESVDA
+19 
-28 IITDPPYGINYVSQ
+28 
-42 TASIKND
+42 
-49 KSPFIWFLYDAFR
+49 R
-62 VLKSGEAG
+62 VLATIGFSFSAGVFLAALLPWNGWQLYAAGGVLLLALAWLFAARKQKYFRRGLLILLPLAVSLAYFAGYDHLVRQPIEDRCGAASDFAATVCDWPQATERGARVTVELEGYHRARAVLYGEAELLAA
-70 RGGLICFTR
+70 RP
-79 WDVEQTFIDAMKI
+79 
-92 AGFNVKSEVIWDKV
+92 
-106 YHGMG
+106 G
-111 DTKAAFAPS
+111 DTVTGTAQWQSAA
-120 HENIVFAVKGKY
+120 H
-132 SFPGSRPK
+132 
-140 DLVTFPKINSSKMV
+140 
-154 HPTEKPVGLLA
+154 
-165 NLISSVT
+165 
-172 KPGDLILDP
+172 

-224 DFREKVAAIWDDARV
+224 AFREKVAAIWDDARV

-387 YKGKCRPLRT
+387 YKGKCRPLRA

-451 TVLLGFVW
+451 TALLGFVW

-561 SVILTSDGET
+561 SVILTSGGET

-655 TYVTKETA
+655 TYVTKETT

>member
-1 MIIQENT
+1 M
-8 IIHGDSLTVLR
+8 
-19 QMEPESVDA
+19 
-28 IITDPPYGINYVSQ
+28 
-42 TASIKND
+42 
-49 KSPFIWFLYDAFR
+49 R
-62 VLKSGEAG
+62 VLATIGFSFSAGVFLAALLPWNGWQLYAAGGVLLLALAWLFAARKQKYFRRGLLILLPLAVSLAYFAGYDHLVRQPIEDRCGAASDFAATVCDWPQATERGAKITVELEGYHRARAVLYGEAELLAA
-70 RGGLICFTR
+70 RP
-79 WDVEQTFIDAMKI
+79 
-92 AGFNVKSEVIWDKV
+92 
-106 YHGMG
+106 G
-111 DTKAAFAPS
+111 DTVTGTAQWQSAA
-120 HENIVFAVKGKY
+120 H
-132 SFPGSRPK
+132 
-140 DLVTFPKINSSKMV
+140 
-154 HPTEKPVGLLA
+154 
-165 NLISSVT
+165 
-172 KPGDLILDP
+172 

-224 DFREKVAAIWDDARV
+224 AFREKVAAIWDDARV

-387 YKGKCRPLRT
+387 YKGKCRLLRT

-433 SSLLAVPAAGWSF
+433 SSLLAVSAAGWSF

-561 SVILTSDGET
+561 SVILTSGGET

-734 SSNIRFLKSVTPE
+734 SSNIRFLKAVTPE

>member
-1 MIIQENT
+1 M
-8 IIHGDSLTVLR
+8 
-19 QMEPESVDA
+19 
-28 IITDPPYGINYVSQ
+28 
-42 TASIKND
+42 
-49 KSPFIWFLYDAFR
+49 R
-62 VLKSGEAG
+62 VLATIGFSFSAGVFLAALLPWNGWQLYAAGGVLLLALAWLFAARKQKYFRRGLLILLPLAVSLAYFAGYDHLVRQPIENRCGAASDFTATVCDWPQATERGARVTVELEGYHRARAVLYGEAELLAA
-70 RGGLICFTR
+70 RP
-79 WDVEQTFIDAMKI
+79 
-92 AGFNVKSEVIWDKV
+92 
-106 YHGMG
+106 G
-111 DTKAAFAPS
+111 DTVTGTAQWQSAA
-120 HENIVFAVKGKY
+120 H
-132 SFPGSRPK
+132 
-140 DLVTFPKINSSKMV
+140 
-154 HPTEKPVGLLA
+154 
-165 NLISSVT
+165 
-172 KPGDLILDP
+172 

-212 DALRWLPQRAGK
+212 DALHWLPQRAGK
-224 DFREKVAAIWDDARV
+224 AFREKVAAIWDDARV

-387 YKGKCRPLRT
+387 YKGKCRLLRT

-561 SVILTSDGET
+561 SVILTSGGET

-615 GLYEVLRRIPVQTIY
+615 GLYEVLRRIPVQTVY